1 MPEMTSY
8 EPGEPCWADLA
19 SPDPEAAKVFYG
31 GLFGWGSS
39 TPSDPRFGGYTSF
52 TLGGAAGNEVAG
64 LMRTVD
70 ERQPPAWTCYVS
82 VADADATAE
91 AVSAAGGQE
100 YAPPTDVAGLGR
112 MAIFADSQ
120 GAVFGIW
127 EPGEF
132 AGARRV
138 NEPGALCWTELAC
151 RDTEAAKTFYGAV
164 IGWEAVTEQAG
175 TTAYTEWK
183 TDGRS
188 IAGMVQMNEA
198 WPDDAPPYW
207 MPYFAVEDCDLA
219 AGKAI
224 ALGGAVP
231 VPPTDIPPGRFAV
244 VADPDG
250 AYLSIIRLA
259 G

>member
-39 TPSDPRFGGYTSF
+39 TPADPGFGGYTSF
-52 TLGGAAGNEVAG
+52 TLGGVEGDEVAG
-64 LMRTVD
+64 LMELMD
-70 ERQPPAWTCYVS
+70 ERQPPAWTCYIS
-82 VADADATAE
+82 VADADETAD
-91 AVSAAGGQE
+91 AVTAAGGQV
-100 YAPPTDVAGLGR
+100 YTPPMDVAGLGR
-112 MAIFADSQ
+112 MAVFGDSQ
-120 GAVFGIW
+120 GAVFGVW
-127 EPGEF
+127 EPGDF

-151 RDTEAAKTFYGAV
+151 RDIEAAKAFYGSV
-164 IGWEAVTEQAG
+164 IGWESVTEPAG
-175 TTAYTEWK
+175 TTTYTEWT

-188 IAGMVQMNEA
+188 IAGMVQMNEE

-207 MPYFAVEDCDLA
+207 MPYFAVEDCDA
-219 AGKAI
+219 AADKAV
-224 ALGGAVP
+224 ALGGRVP

-250 AYLSIIRLA
+250 AYLSIIRLT